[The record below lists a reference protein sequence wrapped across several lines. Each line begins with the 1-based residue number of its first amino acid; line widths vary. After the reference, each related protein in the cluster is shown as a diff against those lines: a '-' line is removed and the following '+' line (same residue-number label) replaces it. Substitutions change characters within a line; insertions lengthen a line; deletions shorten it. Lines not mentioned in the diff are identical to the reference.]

1 MATTTAQIQQLYVAY
16 LGRAAD
22 KAGLDYWSAQLNA
35 TNATLTLDDLR
46 TNFTTQQA
54 EYTDAYA
61 GLSRSDAVIKI
72 YNNLFGR
79 APDAAGLTYWTTGG
93 GSTVQA
99 DQLLTAFIAGAAAT
113 DAQVVTNKV
122 LVAEVYTS
130 TAGDAYVK
138 ADAASIISTVTSNAA
153 SVGTAL
159 GHLSD
164 GTLPGVA
171 VPAGVAAV
179 KAEAI
184 AVKALADLKT
194 GQITSLTD
202 LNKAVIALNDKLP
215 ADKQLDDDDLAITP
229 AGTTATYDEAHAA
242 ADNALAVRNAVS
254 TDTVATLQA
263 NVTNTTGALSSARD
277 AFVQAAGKT
286 GNVDLAVAYEK
297 AYTANEAVKAADKAA
312 VTVATGKVDVDINAA
327 VAADSTALAKANTAA
342 GLTGSAA
349 VTDGA
354 SLYKALT
361 DGTKTADQI
370 KAVSDAFGTFLGTT
384 GASDYTALKA
394 LASTDYTK
402 NVAVDN
408 LSDAGTAV
416 TNAGGS
422 AYLTAY
428 GNKVTA
434 DTTLANYNAA
444 DALVKQA
451 DALDV
456 AVDASQ
462 EAATTA
468 HTNLPAF
475 AHDLAANADVHLNTG
490 ADLFYFADGV
500 KGSDDWTITGFNKGD
515 ALYIGEGFTLATGVT
530 VATDGT
536 GNYVGTNAAVKEV
549 FFLQDKTTGVVSAVI
564 ESNAVG
570 HAAGGSDANV
580 AVITLA
586 GVTSLSDVSYAN
598 GVITSNHVAVA

>member
-1 MATTTAQIQQLYVAY
+1 MATTSAQIQQLYVAY

-93 GSTVQA
+93 GSTVAA

-130 TAGDAYVK
+130 TAGDSYAK
-138 ADAASIISTVTSNAA
+138 ADATSIISTVTSNPA

-184 AVKALADLKT
+184 AVKALADLKA
-194 GQITSLTD
+194 GQITTLTD

-215 ADKQLDDDDLAITP
+215 VDKQLDDADLAITP

-254 TDTVATLQA
+254 TDSVATLQA
-263 NVTNTTGALSSARD
+263 NVTNTTTLLASQRD
-277 AFVQAAGKT
+277 AFVKAEGTT
-286 GNVDLAVAYEK
+286 GHVDLAVAYEK
-297 AYTANEAVKAADKAA
+297 AYTANEAVKAADKSA
-312 VTVATGKVDVDINAA
+312 VTVSTGKVDVDIKAA

-342 GLTGSAA
+342 GLTGDAA

-361 DGTKTADQI
+361 DGTKSADQI
-370 KAVSDAFGTFLGTT
+370 KAISDAFGTFLGST

-394 LASTDYTK
+394 LATTDYTK
-402 NVAVDN
+402 NVAVEN
-408 LSDAGTAV
+408 LDKAGDAV
-416 TNAGGS
+416 TAAGGTN
-422 AYLTAY
+422 YLTAY

-434 DTTLANYNAA
+434 ETTLTNYNAA

-451 DALDV
+451 NALDV

-462 EAATTA
+462 EAATSA
-468 HTNLPAF
+468 HTNLPTF
-475 AHDLAANADVHLNTG
+475 VHDLAANATGVDG

-500 KGSDDWTITGFNKGD
+500 KGTDDWTITGFNKGD
-515 ALYIGEGFTLATGVT
+515 ALYIGEGYTQATGVT
-530 VATDGT
+530 LATDGS

-549 FFLQDKTTGVVSAVI
+549 FFLQDKTTGVVSVAI